1 MDFVHQQWHF
11 EIVDNVSGG
20 VDQLQLAL
28 VLHDANNLAPPPPA
42 CNRFLVSLSLFQELH
57 VSDPKIAKQRLH
69 GRCSMNGLKHIFGGI
84 KNQKPKS
91 SVFIYVTVNTD
102 PGGRAVVFPPG
113 VAFQECQPWGN
124 FTRPTDWERNW
135 VWPSFGVGISHFL
148 PFVSGENPILSDLR
162 VENHLI
168 NKWPYS

>member
-28 VLHDANNLAPPPPA
+28 VHMMRITLHPPPA

-69 GRCSMNGLKHIFGGI
+69 GRCSMNGLKHILEGI

-102 PGGRAVVFPPG
+102 PGGRPVVFPPALPLRNANLEKFYTANRLG
-113 VAFQECQPWGN
+113 TQLSLTKVWCKNLAL
-124 FTRPTDWERNW
+124 FTICFRRKPCTKRPQSWKSLN
-135 VWPSFGVGISHFL
+135 
-148 PFVSGENPILSDLR
+148 
-162 VENHLI
+162 
-168 NKWPYS
+168 